1 MNNFIERSIRGAL
14 SFLKES
20 IFSDNLAL
28 NKGLLQSID
37 PRIKTISFLIFIILI
52 IFIKNLSLLI
62 ALYLIC
68 LLLAGLSKINLRFF
82 LKRTWIFIPLFS
94 LFIAIPAIFSG
105 VTAGRP
111 LLTFG
116 FLGLKLTIT
125 EQGLSGAILF
135 VTRVLTNV
143 SYVILL
149 GQVSRHNELLRVLR
163 IFGIP
168 QVFVLAFG
176 MCYRYIYLFI
186 ELIESAYLAV
196 KSRVG
201 YRLHYKRGQ
210 ELIVWNI
217 GNLWQRSNKLNE
229 EIYSAMLSRGYSG
242 EPRVLEEFRTKIKD
256 WLWLFFVIIIFV
268 LVFWLNYALK
278 P

>member
-68 LLLAGLSKINLRFF
+68 LLLASLSKINLRFF

-168 QVFVLAFG
+168 QVFILAFG

-186 ELIESAYLAV
+186 ELIESACLAV